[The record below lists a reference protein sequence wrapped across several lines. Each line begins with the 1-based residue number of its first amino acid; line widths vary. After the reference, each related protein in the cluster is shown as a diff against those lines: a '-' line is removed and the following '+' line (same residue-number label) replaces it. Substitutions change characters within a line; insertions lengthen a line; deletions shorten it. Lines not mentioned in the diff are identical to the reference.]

1 MSNDGGLGELVALR
15 DKVAMVTGGSGGIGS
30 SVVALFLRAGAR
42 VGSVDLEGRP
52 SVEGATQLSCDLAD
66 RSSIACLFERF
77 RASFERLDVVVH
89 CAGITR
95 DAVLWKMS
103 DDAWSDVLRVN
114 LDSAFALLKESI
126 PLMRPI
132 GEGAIVLIASINGE
146 RGNFGQ
152 ANYAAS
158 KAGVIGL
165 GRTAAREVG
174 KFGIRVNVISPG
186 LIETPMTESLP
197 EEVKRREVEETLL
210 GRAGQPMDVA
220 QAALFLV
227 TRMSRHVTGQVLR
240 VNGGQ
245 LTA

>member
-1 MSNDGGLGELVALR
+1 MINETGLGELVALQ

-30 SVVALFLRAGAR
+30 SVCELLLRAGAR
-42 VGSVDLEGRP
+42 VVNVDLEGRP
-52 SVEGATQLSCDLAD
+52 SVAGTTLLSCDFAEP
-66 RSSIACLFERF
+66 SSIAGLFERF
-77 RASFERLDVVVH
+77 KAEFERLDILVH
-89 CAGITR
+89 CAGIAR

-103 DDAWSDVLRVN
+103 DKDWSDVLRIN
-114 LDSAFALLKESI
+114 LDSAFALLKQSI
-126 PLMRPI
+126 PLMRPL
-132 GEGAIVLIASINGE
+132 GQGAIVLVASINGE

-152 ANYAAS
+152 SNYAAS

-197 EEVKRREVEETLL
+197 EEVRRREIEESLL
-210 GRAGQPMDVA
+210 GTSGQPEDVA
-220 QAALFLV
+220 RAVLFLV
-227 TRMSRHVTGQVLR
+227 STMSRHITGQVLR

>member
-1 MSNDGGLGELVALR
+1 M
-15 DKVAMVTGGSGGIGS
+15 
-30 SVVALFLRAGAR
+30 
-42 VGSVDLEGRP
+42 
-52 SVEGATQLSCDLAD
+52 SCDLAD
-66 RSSIACLFERF
+66 RSSIARLFERF

-197 EEVKRREVEETLL
+197 EEVKLREVEETLL

-245 LTA
+245 RTA